1 MGRIFN
7 PGDFVSDQQQKP
19 SPDEQIHDK
28 IGLYIARNRLKPTP
42 QSYAVA
48 HAIVTRGDLE
58 LVKRINQA
66 QERWGL
72 LDDRI
77 VDTVV
82 EQHRAAEIE
91 AITAKAVAEV
101 RRQAKTTRKDNA
113 GVVEISAAAISKVAE
128 QARAILSSIS
138 AEVGRSGEEARGY
151 ADGLQVFVDGGSP
164 DAADLVALT
173 LGMIERTR
181 EAEARISETAS
192 RIANLQEELI
202 EARSKAAHDPLTGLP
217 NRRTLDATL
226 KAAAERATAAGT
238 SLAVAIV
245 DIDHFK
251 SINDTYGHP
260 IGDQVIKVVGQL
272 LTEVQGDTP
281 FVGRYGG
288 EEFVMVFDGI
298 TPEAAA
304 ERIDGVRAQLEA
316 MRLRC
321 GDTGKELNRITFCAG
336 VAGTPLRKTS
346 KELLE
351 SADKAL
357 YRAKHDG
364 RNLVRVAGARE

>member
-1 MGRIFN
+1 MGRVYKA
-7 PGDFVSDQQQKP
+7 GDFV
-19 SPDEQIHDK
+19 PDTQPKADPDGLIHER
-28 IGLYIARNRLKPTP
+28 IGLFISRHRLKPTP
-42 QSYAVA
+42 QCYIVA
-48 HAIVTRGDLE
+48 HAVVTRQDMD
-58 LVKRINQA
+58 LVKRVNIA
-66 QERWGL
+66 QDSRGL
-72 LDDRI
+72 LDDRMI
-77 VDTVV
+77 ESIV
-82 EQHRAAEIE
+82 EQHRAAEIKE
-91 AITAKAVAEV
+91 ATGKAVAEAK
-101 RRQAKTTRKDNA
+101 RQAKATRKD
-113 GVVEISAAAISKVAE
+113 GDGSVVEISAETVSKVTE
-128 QARAILSSIS
+128 QARTILSSIS
-138 AEVGRSGEEARGY
+138 VEINRSGEDARGY
-151 ADGLQVFVDGGSP
+151 ADGLQGCIDAGSP
-164 DAADLVALT
+164 AADLVALT

-181 EAEARISETAS
+181 EAEARMKETATRLS
-192 RIANLQEELI
+192 SMQEELI
-202 EARSKAAHDPLTGLP
+202 DARSKAAHDPLTGLP

-226 KAAAERATAAGT
+226 KAAAEKAAAEGT

-260 IGDQVIKVVGQL
+260 IGDQVIKVVGRL

-298 TPEAAA
+298 SMEAAA
-304 ERIDGVRAQLEA
+304 ERIDGVRAKLEA

-336 VAGTPLRKTS
+336 VSGTPQRKTS
-346 KELLE
+346 KDLLE

-364 RNLVRVAGARE
+364 RNLVRVAGAHE